1 MKKNALN
8 NHGFTLVECLLAL
21 YFYAFILI
29 IIYQM
34 LCLMNQFE
42 YHSSDIQDINGL
54 LQLKQYLNLGS
65 NIEISINEINYDYKD
80 KCFKISLVND
90 NIIIQPGTNILILN
104 VDSLEFIEEEGYL
117 FIEYQRD
124 NKLYRRKIYG

>member
-1 MKKNALN
+1 
-8 NHGFTLVECLLAL
+8 
-21 YFYAFILI
+21 
-29 IIYQM
+29 M

-54 LQLKQYLNLGS
+54 LQLKQNLNLGS
-65 NIEISINEINYDYKD
+65 NIEISIN
-80 KCFKISLVND
+80 
-90 NIIIQPGTNILILN
+90 
-104 VDSLEFIEEEGYL
+104 DSLEFIEEEGYL

>member
-1 MKKNALN
+1 
-8 NHGFTLVECLLAL
+8 
-21 YFYAFILI
+21 
-29 IIYQM
+29 
-34 LCLMNQFE
+34 MNQFE